1 MTLARFFRSAVT
13 AATLSLLFLVVY
25 GGCNVFTANRTDVG
39 TCALEWERFI
49 PFVPLMIIPYLSID
63 AFFFAAPFLCA
74 TDDERRRL
82 AARITMAV
90 LVGGVCFLLFPLRFA
105 FPRPAVHGPLG
116 VVFDWFRA
124 KDAPF
129 NLAPSLHIALRTI
142 LVGVYVRHSRGL
154 LRLASHVWFSL
165 VGFSTVL
172 VWQHHLL
179 DVATGFML
187 AGCCLF
193 VFPEPS
199 AGPPNLLP
207 NRRVGAF
214 YAAGCAGLVALGALL
229 RPWGALLLWPAMS
242 LGILS
247 AANCHLGVGIF
258 KKRDGCL
265 PLTTRLVLGPVLV
278 GQWLSL
284 RYYLRRCRPWDAVA
298 PNVWIGRVLS
308 DREAAAAVAAGVTAV
323 LDLTGEFGEAR
334 PFKAIHYR
342 NLAVLDLTA
351 PCLRL
356 LHEMS
361 DFIAT
366 ECAHGIVYVHCKIG
380 YSRSAAA
387 IGAWLIASGQ
397 SATADD
403 AIVRLRRLRPTIV
416 VRSEVQ
422 SALAQFASEI
432 SSVYL
437 PKPHS
442 SAAIV
447 AER

>member
-1 MTLARFFRSAVT
+1 M
-13 AATLSLLFLVVY
+13 AAS
-25 GGCNVFTANRTDVG
+25 
-39 TCALEWERFI
+39 
-49 PFVPLMIIPYLSID
+49 
-63 AFFFAAPFLCA
+63 
-74 TDDERRRL
+74 
-82 AARITMAV
+82 
-90 LVGGVCFLLFPLRFA
+90 
-105 FPRPAVHGPLG
+105 
-116 VVFDWFRA
+116 
-124 KDAPF
+124 
-129 NLAPSLHIALRTI
+129 
-142 LVGVYVRHSRGL
+142 
-154 LRLASHVWFSL
+154 
-165 VGFSTVL
+165 
-172 VWQHHLL
+172 
-179 DVATGFML
+179 
-187 AGCCLF
+187 
-193 VFPEPS
+193 
-199 AGPPNLLP
+199 
-207 NRRVGAF
+207 
-214 YAAGCAGLVALGALL
+214 
-229 RPWGALLLWPAMS
+229 
-242 LGILS
+242 
-247 AANCHLGVGIF
+247 
-258 KKRDGCL
+258 
-265 PLTTRLVLGPVLV
+265 
-278 GQWLSL
+278 
-284 RYYLRRCRPWDAVA
+284 
-298 PNVWIGRVLS
+298 
-308 DREAAAAVAAGVTAV
+308 VAAGVTAV

-432 SSVYL
+432 SSVDL